1 MLIKKVIFVSLLL
14 AIWVGPAPA
23 GVFQWGR
30 DLKDQNT
37 VELDLTAGKVVKIQ
51 GSVEETIRPYYE
63 QIGQDTPGESYTLS
77 ELGLDGKKVT
87 FGIYFEKRWKYLTL
101 GVNGFITTRIVTPPP
116 SAIIISAYPMRSSTR
131 GRSTNT

>member
-1 MLIKKVIFVSLLL
+1 
-14 AIWVGPAPA
+14 
-23 GVFQWGR
+23 
-30 DLKDQNT
+30 
-37 VELDLTAGKVVKIQ
+37 VKIQ

-101 GVNGFITTRIVTPPP
+101 GVNGFYYNPDSDTTAIRDYYIGISDEIEYEGKKYEYMMIPEGRHFTPISRRP
-116 SAIIISAYPMRSSTR
+116 SA
-131 GRSTNT
+131 N